1 MACPE
6 PHRLTLR
13 AEAVSGTHRLE
24 VEPHTAAHL
33 SRGRPGWCLGRRLNI
48 ALAVVP
54 LESGQSRNMEHMIFV
69 FLSFFLVEV
78 RVVFFFF
85 FPASFEEAERS
96 KFLSTCF
103 YGYVGRRTLRQ
114 RLI

>member
-85 FPASFEEAERS
+85 FQLHL
-96 KFLSTCF
+96 K
-103 YGYVGRRTLRQ
+103 RQ
-114 RLI
+114 REANSFPHVFTAMWEGEL